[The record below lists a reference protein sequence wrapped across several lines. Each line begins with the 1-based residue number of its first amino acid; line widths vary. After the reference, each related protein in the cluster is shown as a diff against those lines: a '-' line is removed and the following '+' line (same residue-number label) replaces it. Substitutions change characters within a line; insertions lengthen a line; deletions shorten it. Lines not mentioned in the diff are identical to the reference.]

1 MDTSTVLGPTANN
14 GLGNMDLS
22 ATSKNKVDRLN
33 ENIQKIKMRQQKFAS
48 EVPEEAETRIENLE
62 KRIDKLHNVS
72 KPEEIK
78 ASAVI
83 IENMLYFYGTDYM
96 STKEIKDY
104 FMRYPDIEVKWI
116 NDSSCTLKFP
126 SNEIAAEAYHQFSVK
141 PVEADASLGFDE
153 RNFDE
158 RIGWREAI
166 GY

>member
-1 MDTSTVLGPTANN
+1 
-14 GLGNMDLS
+14 
-22 ATSKNKVDRLN
+22 
-33 ENIQKIKMRQQKFAS
+33 MRQEKFAS
-48 EVPEEAETRIENLE
+48 EAPPEAEVRIENLE

-83 IENMLYFYGTDYM
+83 IEDMLYFYGTDYM
-96 STKEIKDY
+96 STQEIKDY
-104 FMRYPDIEVKWI
+104 FMRYPDIEVRWI

-126 SNEIAAEAYHQFSVK
+126 TNVIAAEAYLQFSVQ
-141 PVEADASLGFDE
+141 PVAADASLGFDE
-153 RNFDE
+153 RNFDS